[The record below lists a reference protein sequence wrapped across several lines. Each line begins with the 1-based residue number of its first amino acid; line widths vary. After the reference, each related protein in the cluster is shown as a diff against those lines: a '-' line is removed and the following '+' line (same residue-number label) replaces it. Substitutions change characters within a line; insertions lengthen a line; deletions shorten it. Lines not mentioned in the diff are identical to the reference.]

1 MAYKKILKD
10 PSSLEILA
18 VEDSPTQALQLTSL
32 LNEAGYQVLTA
43 VDGAEALRKV
53 NDSPPAL
60 VISDIMM
67 PEMDGYELCRH
78 IKENPKTKDIPVIL
92 ITSLTEPEDIVKG
105 LECGADNF
113 VTKPYEEE
121 LLLSQVEYMMVNRS
135 IRKDFRSEM
144 AIEVFFAGKKH
155 LINSDRI
162 QILDLLFS
170 VYENSLQQKRDL
182 EKTNHKLREALETI
196 KTLHGIIPICAHCK
210 KIRDDEGAWK
220 QMEAYISQHSEAKF
234 SHSICPRCAE
244 ELYLEFQ
251 EKKPSR

>member
-1 MAYKKILKD
+1 MGYNNILKD
-10 PSSLEILA
+10 PGNFEILV
-18 VEDSPTQALQLTSL
+18 VEDSPTQALQLGNL
-32 LNEAGYQVLTA
+32 LEEADYRVLTA
-43 VDGAEALRKV
+43 VNGADALRLIS
-53 NDSPPAL
+53 NSPPSL

-67 PEMDGYELCRH
+67 PEMDGYELCGH
-78 IKENPKTKDIPVIL
+78 IKENLETKNIPVIL

-113 VTKPYEEE
+113 ITKPYEEE

-170 VYENSLQQKRDL
+170 IYENSLQQKREL

-196 KTLHGIIPICAHCK
+196 KTLQGIIPICAHCK
-210 KIRDDEGAWK
+210 QIRDDAGAWN
-220 QMEAYISQHSEAKF
+220 QMEEYISQHSEAQF
-234 SHSICPRCAE
+234 SHSICPKCVK
-244 ELYLEFQ
+244 ELYPELH
-251 EKKPSR
+251 K